1 MKRVIV
7 RYTDRGRGDRL
18 APALRR
24 HAQEPRARPAGLPRP
39 RLGAC
44 PGSPT
49 PSAWPARRS
58 SRLQRAGR
66 VADGDFMDWY
76 KRVAEIEPRLSH
88 KDVDDLL
95 ATGTVQR
102 AEADYLHKRVE
113 ELGDGAGESQ
123 APPSL

>member
-7 RYTDRGRGDRL
+7 RYVDGAEETAWLQPFDDMLKNREL
-18 APALRR
+18 
-24 HAQEPRARPAGLPRP
+24 ARPVYRDPDSGVPWITDAERM
-39 RLGAC
+39 AC
-44 PGSPT
+44 QAFFS
-49 PSAWPARRS
+49 
-58 SRLQRAGR
+58 LQRAGR
-66 VADGDFMDWY
+66 VADGEFMDWY